1 MLTLTEAASR
11 KLSEIMTQQTEP
23 VAGLRV
29 FVQKGGCS
37 GYSYGM
43 SLAPETLAGDW
54 VGEFDGVKVL
64 VDPESAKLLSGIR
77 IDFVESLQGSGFT
90 IHNPNAVR
98 SCGCGS
104 SFETE
109 ESAAGEGHAA
119 HGESASREGQG

>member
-11 KLSEIMTQQTEP
+11 KLVEIMSKQTEP

-43 SLAPETLAGDW
+43 TFAGAVEAGDW

-64 VDPESAKLLSGIR
+64 VDEQSAPILNGVR
-77 IDFVESLQGSGFT
+77 IDFVETLQGSGFA
-90 IHNPNAVR
+90 IENPNAKR
-98 SCGCGS
+98 TCGCGN

-109 ESAAGEGHAA
+109 GSEAEGSLPGEM
-119 HGESASREGQG
+119 SV